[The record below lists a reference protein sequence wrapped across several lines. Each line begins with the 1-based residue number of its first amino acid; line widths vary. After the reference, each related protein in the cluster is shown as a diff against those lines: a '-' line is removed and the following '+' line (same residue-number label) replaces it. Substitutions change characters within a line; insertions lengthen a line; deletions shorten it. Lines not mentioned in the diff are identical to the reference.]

1 MGRDRQRERG
11 KDECE
16 LFCHAMRRERERERE
31 RDFYD
36 MQTSQIDVC
45 IGAVKLLLSLI
56 FTVRFSTTGALIHAL
71 YTSYRSLKKTAI
83 DQPSSLVYIPSN
95 GAPPFVNGGIYRW
108 APRPS
113 AALQLER
120 HPIISRLGDPPCD
133 SVHFQRGRMGTPCV

>member
-83 DQPSSLVYIPSN
+83 DRSTLKP
-95 GAPPFVNGGIYRW
+95 GIYPVQW
-108 APRPS
+108 S
-113 AALQLER
+113 T
-120 HPIISRLGDPPCD
+120 PIRKWWYI
-133 SVHFQRGRMGTPCV
+133 